1 MSKQLPPVVFI
12 CTEKKKNEPLILTL
26 NLGEANEK

>member
-12 CTEKKKNEPLILTL
+12 CTEKKNEPLILTL